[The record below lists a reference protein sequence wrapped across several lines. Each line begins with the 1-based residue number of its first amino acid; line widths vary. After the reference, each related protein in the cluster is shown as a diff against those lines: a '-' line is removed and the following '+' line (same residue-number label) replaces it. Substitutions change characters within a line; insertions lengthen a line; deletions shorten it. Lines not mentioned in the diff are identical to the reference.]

1 MCEVFESLE
10 SSRKGSTPQCVGM
23 HFFCFTK
30 AKDPKHSWSFLPSRL
45 RRSLSDFEISRFLNF
60 FSLGGLGLTV
70 YKFDQCFA
78 SVWNI
83 SHSTSPCFIV
93 GTVRQSRD
101 KHYHQYVLCL
111 LHRCLASRTIEIQ
124 IAMLHLNTLA
134 PRLIWQHSLDA
145 LCQHWMHVSTPLAP
159 RDCISKFAN
168 CRLMHLHFADSDY
181 LHCLRIANTEHMHG
195 HFAKK
200 MALAYTF
207 TDALHT

>member
-1 MCEVFESLE
+1 
-10 SSRKGSTPQCVGM
+10 M

-45 RRSLSDFEISRFLNF
+45 RRSLSDFEISRFLFF

-111 LHRCLASRTIEIQ
+111 LHRCLASRTNEIQ

-134 PRLIWQHSLDA
+134 PRLIWQRSLDA

-168 CRLMHLHFADSDY
+168 CRLMHLHFAAVIICTASALPTPSTCTATLPKIGASLY
-181 LHCLRIANTEHMHG
+181 LHWC
-195 HFAKK
+195 FAHINV
-200 MALAYTF
+200 YR
-207 TDALHT
+207 